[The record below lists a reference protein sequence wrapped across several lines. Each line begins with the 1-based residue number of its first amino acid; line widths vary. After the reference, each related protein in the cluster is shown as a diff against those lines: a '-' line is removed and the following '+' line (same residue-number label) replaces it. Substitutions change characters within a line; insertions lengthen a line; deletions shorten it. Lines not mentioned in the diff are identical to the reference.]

1 MAVRIESRG
10 DEGMP
15 WNSLKII
22 KNEDTSPISSE
33 VEAAITKL
41 VEEHIL
47 TDPVPIDNYSLPSIV
62 YDWTDQLD

>member
-1 MAVRIESRG
+1 
-10 DEGMP
+10 MP